1 MDARHYEANSRAEGD
16 IDLFEQESL
25 NDINIIGSLFKAWL
39 RELPTELLPK
49 AAQDRIA
56 TECQGPHGEMP
67 EEVPQLLK
75 DELSRLPPQ
84 NYYLLFATTCLCALL
99 VDCADKSKMTYTN
112 LCICFQP
119 TLRIDAF
126 CFSYLVK
133 HWKYCW
139 QDCWTEKEFEQ
150 MELRI
155 LDREPASGGSGADSF
170 LGSSN
175 SSSTAVEERSLASAS
190 SNTVHMPVR
199 TNLTSTYASEDQ
211 LVTPTRGTHNGSQN
225 DYAGPSTQL
234 PELAPMMPLSPIGHF
249 N

>member
-1 MDARHYEANSRAEGD
+1 MDARHYEANTHAEGD

-25 NDINIIGSLFKAWL
+25 NDINIIGSLFKGWL

-49 AAQDRIA
+49 AAQDRVA
-56 TECQGPHGEMP
+56 AECQGPQGEMP

-84 NYYLLFATTCLCALL
+84 NYYLLFATTCLLSLL
-99 VDCADKSKMTYTN
+99 VDCSDKSKMTYTN

-119 TLRIDAF
+119 ALRIDGF

-133 HWKYCW
+133 HWKHCW
-139 QDCWTEKEFEQ
+139 QDCWTEKEWEQ
-150 MELRI
+150 EEIRI
-155 LDREPASGGSGADSF
+155 LDGELASGGSGADSF
-170 LGSSN
+170 LES

-190 SNTVHMPVR
+190 SNMASMTVR
-199 TNLTSTYASEDQ
+199 TNLTITYAREDQ
-211 LVTPTRGTHNGSQN
+211 LVTPTRETHNGSQN
-225 DYAGPSTQL
+225 GYARPSTQL